1 VTYSAPT
8 SGATAEGAAEED
20 VIEQGD
26 REKPLLSCQDV
37 RVRFGGIVALDG
49 VSFDVPRGSIVGVIG
64 PNGAGK
70 TTLFNC
76 ISRLYP
82 IDRGDILFD
91 GQSLRALSAHQIS
104 GLGIARTFQNV
115 ALFDTLTVTENV
127 LLGVRAEANGG
138 FLAHALRLPSAA
150 RAEKAW
156 AAEAAELLDLLD
168 LTHVAHR
175 RASELPFGSR
185 KRVELGRA
193 LASKPRLLLL
203 DEPLAGLHCA
213 EIDELMRLIARIAE
227 HLALAVLLVEH
238 HMNAVMRVS
247 HRIVVLDFGRKIGD
261 GKPDDVRRDPEV
273 IRAYLG
279 GEA

>member
-1 VTYSAPT
+1 MTYSART
-8 SGATAEGAAEED
+8 SRVAADGAAEED

-26 REKPLLSCQDV
+26 REKPLLSCQGV

-49 VSFDVPRGSIVGVIG
+49 VTFDVPRGTIVGVIG

-76 ISRLYP
+76 INRLYP
-82 IDRGDILFD
+82 IDDGDILFD
-91 GQSLRALSAHQIS
+91 GQSLRALPAHRIS

-127 LLGVRAEANGG
+127 LLGVRAEESGG
-138 FLAHALRLPSAA
+138 FLAHALRFPVAA

-156 AAEAAELLDLLD
+156 AAEVRDLLELLD

-175 RASELPFGSR
+175 RTGELPFGTR

-193 LASKPRLLLL
+193 LSSKPRLLLL
-203 DEPLAGLHCA
+203 DEPLAGLHHG
-213 EIDELMRLIARIAE
+213 EIDELMLLVARVAE
-227 HLALAVLLVEH
+227 RLALSVLLVEH

-247 HRIVVLDFGRKIGD
+247 HRVVVLDFGRKIGD
-261 GKPDDVRRDPEV
+261 GTPDEVRRDPQV

-279 GEA
+279 GDA